1 MNRTCAPRRPPAWG
15 RSTRIGYQLGPSP
28 TISATLLHVRPESP
42 ENWIT
47 PSCSGVNVDPL
58 CLVHS
63 CSQTAVRPRRS
74 MGGEV
79 NVSEPPAAY
88 HEYLPAPGALTLS
101 RHHPRHPLS
110 SGSAPASDT
119 SSAETLVPT
128 ARNART
134 ASKWRSVRQSVR
146 STPRG
151 TRRPQRAD
159 RLPAP
164 RRAAHG
170 LAYRS
175 PFRRGAG
182 VARRGDQRFSGTR
195 LNGWCGTAR
204 QGVAWVVARQR
215 ERARGGQVLV
225 VRGWRLRYVDFTA
238 HRSAR
243 PHGGLAAA
251 VDQTQ
256 RVDIHT

>member
-79 NVSEPPAAY
+79 NVSKPPAAY

-134 ASKWRSVRQSVR
+134 ASRWRSVRQSVR
-146 STPRG
+146 STPRRRESVCTLRSLSAPVPVRSVSDSGREALASRLSQESGQREVNRG
-151 TRRPQRAD
+151 TPGTSPDAPGARA
-159 RLPAP
+159 
-164 RRAAHG
+164 
-170 LAYRS
+170 RS
-175 PFRRGAG
+175 PDASISERVNGRLSRHTRSTSALS
-182 VARRGDQRFSGTR
+182 SGNSKPSYR
-195 LNGWCGTAR
+195 PCR
-204 QGVAWVVARQR
+204 Q
-215 ERARGGQVLV
+215 
-225 VRGWRLRYVDFTA
+225 
-238 HRSAR
+238 
-243 PHGGLAAA
+243 PP
-251 VDQTQ
+251 
-256 RVDIHT
+256 

>member
-28 TISATLLHVRPESP
+28 TISATLFHVRPESP

-110 SGSAPASDT
+110 NGSAPASDT
-119 SSAETLVPT
+119 SSAETFVPS

-134 ASKWRSVRQSVR
+134 ASKWRSLRQSVR
-146 STPRG
+146 STPRRRESVCTLRSTSAPVAVRSVTDSGREALASRLSQEPGQREVNRG
-151 TRRPQRAD
+151 TPGTSPEARGARGRVADASVSQRAEL
-159 RLPAP
+159 R
-164 RRAAHG
+164 
-170 LAYRS
+170 
-175 PFRRGAG
+175 
-182 VARRGDQRFSGTR
+182 VARK
-195 LNGWCGTAR
+195 
-204 QGVAWVVARQR
+204 
-215 ERARGGQVLV
+215 
-225 VRGWRLRYVDFTA
+225 
-238 HRSAR
+238 
-243 PHGGLAAA
+243 
-251 VDQTQ
+251 
-256 RVDIHT
+256 